1 MQENVEKNRNIFEC
15 KKDIHWFD
23 SGHVNGKETRE
34 VYSYLKR
41 ELPGDRKIPDI
52 DWSFAKFLVASDG
65 KPYKRFPA
73 EVELTELRDDIE
85 HLLKLKEKKEAE
97 IAAAAAEKK
106 AKELMKEAKKAEKKA
121 KEAEKKA
128 AKLAKKEAN
137 LRKKETQK
145 IEVALT
151 RAEERARIAEEQIKA
166 AQQKIENAKI
176 RSAAS
181 SETLQTSEDV
191 SNSA

>member
-1 MQENVEKNRNIFEC
+1 LQENIEKVRNIFEC
-15 KKDIHWFD
+15 KEDIHWFD

-41 ELPGDRKIPDI
+41 ELPGDKKHPDI
-52 DWSFAKFLVASDG
+52 EWDYAKFLIASDG
-65 KPYKRFPA
+65 KPYKRFEA
-73 EVELTELRDDIE
+73 TLELSELRDDIE
-85 HLLKLKEKKEAE
+85 HLLKLKEKKDAE

-106 AKELMKEAKKAEKKA
+106 AKELMKEAKEAEKKA

-137 LRKKETQK
+137 VRKKETQK

-166 AQQKIENAKI
+166 AQEQIENAKM
-176 RSAAS
+176 RALAS
-181 SETLQTSEDV
+181 TETLKLTEDG
-191 SNSA
+191 SNRT